1 MRTLTILIF
10 GLIFSLSGC
19 EKDATPDKAICK
31 PENRPRQDEMDSPK
45 TEDERLVGRWYLTDV
60 KEMGKETVL
69 SVDTFDFFQ
78 VPDNP
83 VPEYPKYG
91 PQIHFKSLT
100 KANPAIGVVNSCT
113 GSGKYEIVWSN
124 NQQWIDFGTIRTFCT
139 RVGGYGEFEN
149 RYREALNNT
158 TCYEIRSNTLVIEY
172 FIKADKKGKLIYEK
186 KEG

>member
-1 MRTLTILIF
+1 MRNLIILIV
-10 GLIFSLSGC
+10 GIVLSFSAC
-19 EKDATPDKAICK
+19 KKDPTPGNTICK
-31 PENRPRQDEMDSPK
+31 PENRPRLDEIDSPK

-78 VPDNP
+78 VPENP
-83 VPEYPKYG
+83 KSG

-100 KANPAIGVVNSCT
+100 KANPAIGVVNSCP

-158 TCYEIRSNTLVIEY
+158 TCYEIRTNTLVIEY
-172 FIKADKKGKLIYEK
+172 FIKADRKGKLIYK
-186 KEG
+186 KNEE

>member
-1 MRTLTILIF
+1 MRNLIILIV
-10 GLIFSLSGC
+10 GIVLSTSAC
-19 EKDATPDKAICK
+19 KKDSTPSKAICK
-31 PENRPRQDEMDSPK
+31 PENRPRLDEMDSPK

-78 VPDNP
+78 VPENP
-83 VPEYPKYG
+83 KSG

-100 KANPAIGVVNSCT
+100 KANPAIGVVNRCT
-113 GSGKYEIVWSN
+113 GSDKYEIVWSN

-172 FIKADKKGKLIYEK
+172 FIKADRKGKLIYKK
-186 KEG
+186 KEE